1 MGVNLGEGNG
11 VISEI
16 NVTPLVDV
24 MLVLL
29 VIFMIT
35 ATIIRET
42 PALERATEVDL
53 PVTRYNDA
61 AIDVA
66 TTDKLILVIDDNMRM
81 YLGDELI
88 TDCSAA
94 LDRPTV
100 EAMTPCLLE
109 VGRKLGQNAKLALD
123 REIYILA
130 DTDVPYGFVNGAM
143 AQIRNAG
150 VHRVGMITNPEYR
163 QATE

>member
-1 MGVNLGEGNG
+1 MGFKPGDDSGA
-11 VISEI
+11 ISDI

-35 ATIIRET
+35 ATIIRHT
-42 PALERATEVDL
+42 PDIERATEVNL
-53 PVTRYNDA
+53 PVTRYNEA
-61 AIDVA
+61 VIDLGA
-66 TTDKLILVIDDNMRM
+66 TDKLVLVIDENMRM

-94 LDRPTV
+94 LDRPTI
-100 EAMTPCLLE
+100 EAMTPCLVE
-109 VGRKLGQNAKLALD
+109 VGQKLGQNAKLAQD

-130 DTDVPYGFVNGAM
+130 DTNVPYGFINGAM

-150 VHRVGMITNPEYR
+150 VDRVGMITNPEYHMGGN
-163 QATE
+163 